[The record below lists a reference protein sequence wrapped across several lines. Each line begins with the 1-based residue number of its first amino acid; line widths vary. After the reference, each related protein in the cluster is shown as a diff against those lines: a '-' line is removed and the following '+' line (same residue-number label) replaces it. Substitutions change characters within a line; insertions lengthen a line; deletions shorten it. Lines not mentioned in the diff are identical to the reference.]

1 MNNKLIRIDII
12 TAFPAM
18 FESVLN
24 ASMIKIGIDKG
35 IAIINTHNLHDYA
48 EDKFRH
54 IDDEPFGG
62 GAGMIIQ
69 CQPVFNCIEKLK
81 SQRDYDEIIYTS
93 ADGNVLNQSM
103 ANELSLKNNI
113 IILSGH
119 YKGID
124 QRIRD
129 SLVTKEISIGD
140 YVLSGGE
147 LPAMVII
154 DSIVRLLPGVLGDA
168 ESSLE
173 DSFQDGLLEAPYY
186 TRPAKFRGMEVPK
199 VLLGGN
205 HKEIREWRREQSL
218 IKTKT
223 LRSDLLDDL

>member
-1 MNNKLIRIDII
+1 MSNKLIRIDII
-12 TAFPAM
+12 TAFPNM

-24 ASMIKIGIDKG
+24 TSMVKIAREKG
-35 IAIINTHNLHDYA
+35 IAKIYRHNLHDYS
-48 EDKFRH
+48 EDRYRH

-62 GAGMIIQ
+62 GAGMIIE
-69 CQPVFNCIEKLK
+69 CLPVFKCIEKLK
-81 SQRDYDEIIYTS
+81 SEREYDEIIYTT
-93 ADGNVLNQSM
+93 ADGIPYNQST
-103 ANELSLKNNI
+103 ANELSLMKNI
-113 IILSGH
+113 IILAGH

-129 SLVTKEISIGD
+129 TLITREISIGD

-147 LPAMVII
+147 LPAMVLV

-173 DSFQDGLLEAPYY
+173 DSFQQGLLEPPYY
-186 TRPAKFRGMEVPK
+186 TRPADFRGMKVPD

-205 HKEIREWRREQSL
+205 HKEIQEWRMEKAYK
-218 IKTKT
+218 KTKE
-223 LRSDLLDDL
+223 RRPDLLDE